1 MKRILFFIIIA
12 ISLSSC
18 RVKQILPQ
26 SPVAETSPVIKADT
40 TKIPEFPA
48 EVVYLLA
55 REYEAI
61 HNEEKPKYHTEEAKS
76 EREDSTSMS
85 DYLEK
90 RLIQLY
96 PNLAYK
102 GMMKKLTF
110 LSQNIIPEKRKK
122 EFSQPTIEF
131 NFSKKN
137 STESFHSYISDEDE
151 VRFMNMTNEEEKIY
165 HTLNNLADDS
175 LFFSLRDLQQLTIND
190 SVFQAKK
197 QLLSDSIP
205 FFLKENLTIPLI
217 LSGGGSYIFY
227 RIMQSKARA
236 EYVSE
241 YFYPEKTK
249 YGMQGDAFRHI
260 FVNVML
266 KRYTTEALAW
276 LIMDIYWEKVGNNAP
291 CDLLMD
297 LHNNNV
303 GRSAQYQT
311 FRGKHLY
318 DWQQWANNIEHFIS
332 DTSKN
337 ATYKNWNREMPFFLI
352 KQDQN
357 SVNENSY
364 LYWNR

>member
-1 MKRILFFIIIA
+1 MKRMLFFIVVG
-12 ISLSSC
+12 LCLYSC
-18 RVKQILPQ
+18 RAKQMLPQ
-26 SPVAETSPVIKADT
+26 TPVAETTPIVEVDT

-55 REYEAI
+55 REYEAL
-61 HNEEKPKYHTEEAKS
+61 HDETKQKYHTEVAKS
-76 EREDSTSMS
+76 VREDSASMS

-137 STESFHSYISDEDE
+137 STESFHAYISDDDE
-151 VRFMNMTNEEEKIY
+151 VRFMNMTDEEEKIY
-165 HTLNNLADDS
+165 RALNALADDS
-175 LFFSLRDLQQLTIND
+175 LFFSLRDLQQLAIGD
-190 SVFQAKK
+190 SASQAKRE
-197 QLLSDSIP
+197 LLSDSISL
-205 FFLKENLTIPLI
+205 FLKENLTIPLI

-241 YFYPEKTK
+241 HFYPEKTK

-276 LIMDIYWEKVGNNAP
+276 LVMDIYWEKVGNNAP

-303 GRSAQYQT
+303 GRAAQYQT
-311 FRGKHLY
+311 FRGKYPY
-318 DWQQWANNIEHFIS
+318 DWQQWANNIERFIN
-332 DTSKN
+332 DTTKN
-337 ATYKNWNREMPFFLI
+337 ATYKNWNQEMPLFLI

-357 SVNENSY
+357 SVDENSY
-364 LYWNR
+364 LYWNK